1 MILPKD
7 KVKATRKNPRLLMLY
22 GPPKVGKTTLLSE
35 LENCLTID
43 LEKGSNY
50 LDILKIEVNSLK
62 ELEKVGNAIIEA
74 NRPYKYL
81 AIDTATKLEEWCED
95 FATILYKASAVGKNF
110 SGNSVLELPNGGGY
124 YWLRIA
130 YGKWFNFCANLAEY
144 LILIAHVRDKMLV
157 DKKGVEIKGG
167 QVSSMDLDL
176 TGKIKAITCSKAD
189 AIGLLTRKVVGAENG
204 EPVSKMFVNF
214 NSSTEILCGSR
225 CKHLLG
231 KEMEFN
237 WSDIFIKEG
246 E

>member
-95 FATILYKASAVGKNF
+95 FATILY
-110 SGNSVLELPNGGGY
+110 Y